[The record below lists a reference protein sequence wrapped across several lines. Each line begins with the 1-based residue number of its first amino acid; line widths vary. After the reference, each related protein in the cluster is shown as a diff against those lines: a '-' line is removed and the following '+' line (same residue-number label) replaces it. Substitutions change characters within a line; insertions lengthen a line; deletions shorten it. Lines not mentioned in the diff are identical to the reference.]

1 MPTGLTAKIYEGEET
16 SLREF
21 ALTCAKQLSPCHIV
35 TDRGSKPM
43 PMDKAP
49 VIKPEQYRRQ
59 WLRREEEELERW
71 QHLKAHPDELRK
83 EYEADCTKRELE
95 YIGCEKRIADMRK
108 RYDDM
113 IGKVEQWQ
121 VPEAYASL
129 KSLMMKQLTESRDFD
144 CPEGYPRH
152 DPPCTM
158 EACRREVPRGYRERN
173 GVAKRG
179 QRMAARTVPRPR
191 RGVAVAGRVML
202 NGKKM
207 RAI

>member
-21 ALTCAKQLSPCHIV
+21 ALTCAAQLSPCHIV

-59 WLRREEEELERW
+59 QLRREEDELERW

-95 YIGCEKRIADMRK
+95 YIGREKRLADIRK

-121 VPEAYASL
+121 VPEA
-129 KSLMMKQLTESRDFD
+129 MKQLTESRGFD
-144 CPEGYPRH
+144 CPEGFPRR

-158 EACRREVPRGYRERN
+158 EEWIDTRIESCQRAVDGYREDIEKETEWLKGTN
-173 GVAKRG
+173 EWLQG
-179 QRMAARTVPRPR
+179 
-191 RGVAVAGRVML
+191 L
-202 NGKKM
+202 Y
-207 RAI
+207 RALDEVSPWQGE

>member
-1 MPTGLTAKIYEGEET
+1 
-16 SLREF
+16 
-21 ALTCAKQLSPCHIV
+21 
-35 TDRGSKPM
+35 M

-59 WLRREEEELERW
+59 QLRREEEELERW
-71 QHLKAHPDELRK
+71 QHLKANPDELRR

-95 YIGCEKRIADMRK
+95 YIGREKRLADMRK

-144 CPEGYPRH
+144 CPEGFPRH

-158 EACRREVPRGYRERN
+158 EEWIDARIERCQRAVEKYREDIERETEWTKDAN
-173 GVAKRG
+173 EWLQG
-179 QRMAARTVPRPR
+179 
-191 RGVAVAGRVML
+191 L
-202 NGKKM
+202 Y
-207 RAI
+207 RALDEVSPWQGE